1 MSEPPKKLPAKKAGS
16 WVQTDRSIH
25 ELWAQLSF
33 KYPAAAAILHFLT
46 GRVGEHN
53 AVVVGQKTVADILG
67 MSLSTAKRGFAA
79 LEKGNWVEKRQIG
92 VTGSIN
98 AYVLNE
104 RVAWH
109 RARDDRRYALFS
121 AQVVVAADDQ
131 PDKDE
136 LGQQEPLQRLPRV
149 HPGEGQLPSGEGLPP
164 PSQPALPG
172 MEPDLPEMTNHARNK
187 ALTRL

>member
-1 MSEPPKKLPAKKAGS
+1 MAEPAKKLPAKRAGT
-16 WVQTDRSIH
+16 WVQTDRAVH
-25 ELWAQLSF
+25 EQWAQLSF
-33 KYPAAAAILHFLT
+33 KHPAAAAILHFLT

-53 AVVVGQKTVADILG
+53 AVVVAHKTVAEILG

-79 LEKGNWVEKRQIG
+79 LEKGNWIEKRQIG
-92 VTGSIN
+92 VTGSVN

-131 PDKDE
+131 PDKDQ
-136 LGQQEPLQRLPRV
+136 LGSQEPIKRLPRV
-149 HPGEGQLPSGEGLPP
+149 HPGEQQLPCGDGLEP

-172 MEPDLPEMTNHARNK
+172 MELDLP
-187 ALTRL
+187 ALQEPTE